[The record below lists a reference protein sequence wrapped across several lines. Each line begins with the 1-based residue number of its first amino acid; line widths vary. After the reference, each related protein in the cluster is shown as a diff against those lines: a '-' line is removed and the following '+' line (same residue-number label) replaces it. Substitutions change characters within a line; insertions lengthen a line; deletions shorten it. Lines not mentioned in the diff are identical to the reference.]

1 VSPVLLPGKVVIVS
15 GVGPGLGQE
24 LAYGAAR
31 EGARVVLAARTESF
45 LDEVRGKLEAQ
56 GAEVLAVPTDITL
69 KEQCQRLVQAAL
81 SRFGRVDALINSAYT
96 MGRVMLFEDA
106 DLERWQVPIKV
117 NLFGSL
123 SLSQQV
129 IAPMK
134 AQGGGAIVMV
144 GTVAARKPHV
154 KDTGYAASKAALRAA
169 ARNLA
174 LELGG
179 YRIRVNT
186 AVMGR
191 MWGPNVEAQVKRV
204 ASERGVPPE
213 QVQREFT
220 ARMALPEIPR
230 DSECVGPVL
239 FLASDYSRAIT
250 GATLDVNGGE
260 WMP

>member
-1 VSPVLLPGKVVIVS
+1 MLLRDKVVIVS

-31 EGARVVLAARTESF
+31 EGARVVLAARTAAF
-45 LDEVRGKLEAQ
+45 LDEVRAKLESQAS
-56 GAEVLAVPTDITL
+56 ECLAVPTDITVR
-69 KEQCQRLVQAAL
+69 EQCQRLVQASLA
-81 SRFGRVDALINSAYT
+81 RFGRVDALINSAYT
-96 MGRVMLFEDA
+96 MGRVMRFENA

-123 SLSQQV
+123 QLSQQV

-144 GTVAARKPHV
+144 GSITARKPMV
-154 KDTGYAASKAALRAA
+154 NDTAYGASKAALQAA

-179 YRIRVNT
+179 YGIRVNT
-186 AVMGR
+186 AMMGR
-191 MWGPNVEAQVKRV
+191 MWGPNAEIQVNRV
-204 ASERGVPPE
+204 AAERGVPPE
-213 QVQREFT
+213 EIKREFA
-220 ARMALPEIPR
+220 ARMALPEIP
-230 DSECVGPVL
+230 DDAVCANAVL
-239 FLASDYSRAIT
+239 FLASDYARAIT

>member
-1 VSPVLLPGKVVIVS
+1 MLLPGKVVIVS

-31 EGARVVLAARTESF
+31 EGARVVLAARTAAF
-45 LDEVRGKLEAQ
+45 LDEVRGKLEAA
-56 GAEVLAVPTDITL
+56 GAEVLAVPTDITV
-69 KEQCQRLVQAAL
+69 KDQCQRLVQAAL
-81 SRFGRVDALINSAYT
+81 ARFGRIDALINSAYT
-96 MGRVMLFEDA
+96 MGKVMLFEEA
-106 DLERWQVPIKV
+106 ELERWQVPIKV

-123 SLSQQV
+123 ALSQQV

-144 GTVAARKPHV
+144 GTVAARKPHL
-154 KDTGYAASKAALRAA
+154 KDTAYAASKAALQAA

-186 AVMGR
+186 AMMGR
-191 MWGPNVEAQVKRV
+191 MWGPNVDAQVKRV
-204 ASERGVPPE
+204 AAERGVPPDE
-213 QVQREFT
+213 IKREFS

-230 DSECVGPVL
+230 DAECAGAVL

>member
-1 VSPVLLPGKVVIVS
+1 MLLRDKVVIVS

-31 EGARVVLAARTESF
+31 EGARVVLAARTAAF
-45 LDEVRGKLEAQ
+45 LDEVRAKLEAQ
-56 GAEVLAVPTDITL
+56 GSECLAVPTDIT
-69 KEQCQRLVQAAL
+69 KREQCERLVQATLA
-81 SRFGRVDALINSAYT
+81 RFGRVDSLINSAYT
-96 MGRVMLFEDA
+96 MGKVMLFEEA

-123 SLSQQV
+123 QLSQQV
-129 IAPMK
+129 VAPMK
-134 AQGGGAIVMV
+134 SQGGGAIVMV
-144 GTVAARKPHV
+144 GTVAARKPHA
-154 KDTGYAASKAALRAA
+154 KDTAYAASKAALQAA

-179 YRIRVNT
+179 YHIRVNT
-186 AVMGR
+186 AMMGR
-191 MWGPNVEAQVKRV
+191 MWGPAAEAQVKQLA
-204 ASERGVPPE
+204 ASRGVAPE
-213 QVQREFT
+213 VIKREQA
-220 ARMALPEIPR
+220 ARMALPEIPE
-230 DSECVGPVL
+230 DSECAGAVL

>member
-1 VSPVLLPGKVVIVS
+1 MLLRDKVVIVS

-24 LAYGAAR
+24 LAYCAGR
-31 EGARVVLAARTESF
+31 EGARVVLAARTEPF
-45 LDEVRGKLEAQ
+45 LEEVRAKLVAAGTES
-56 GAEVLAVPTDITL
+56 LAVPTDITSR
-69 KEQCQRLVQAAL
+69 EQCQRLVQATLA
-81 SRFGRVDALINSAYT
+81 RFGRVDALINSAYT
-96 MGRVMLFEDA
+96 MGKVMRFEEA

-123 SLSQQV
+123 QLSQQV
-129 IAPMK
+129 VAPMK

-144 GTVAARKPHV
+144 GSIAARKPMV
-154 KDTGYAASKAALRAA
+154 NDTAYAASKAALQAA

-174 LELGG
+174 LELGT

-186 AVMGR
+186 AMMGR
-191 MWGPNVEAQVKRV
+191 MWGPNVETQTARV
-204 ASERGVPPE
+204 AASRGVPFDE
-213 QVQREFT
+213 VQREFA
-220 ARMALPEIPR
+220 ARMALPEIPT
-230 DSECVGPVL
+230 DAECAGAVL

>member
-1 VSPVLLPGKVVIVS
+1 VLLPGKVVIVS

-45 LDEVRGKLEAQ
+45 LEEVRGKLEAQ
-56 GAEVLAVPTDITL
+56 GTEVLAVPTDITARD
-69 KEQCQRLVQAAL
+69 QCQRLVQESLA
-81 SRFGRVDALINSAYT
+81 RFGRIDALINSAYS

-106 DLERWQVPIKV
+106 DLERWQVPMKV

-144 GTVAARKPHV
+144 GTVAARKPHP

-174 LELGG
+174 LELGR
-179 YRIRVNT
+179 YRIRVNS
-186 AVMGR
+186 AMMGR
-191 MWGPNVEAQVKRV
+191 MWGPNVAAQVERV
-204 ASERGVPPE
+204 AAERGVPPDE
-213 QVQREFT
+213 VKREFT
-220 ARMALPEIPR
+220 ARMALPEIP
-230 DSECVGPVL
+230 DDADCTGPIL